1 MKIGKFFL
9 KKRFGNAATDKP
21 RPEDVG
27 ATDAILENE
36 EKVTIKE
43 EDERVNGEPSINAPQ
58 ESNRDTSAASPDSPY
73 DEVREEPPSC
83 DPTEELIVEV
93 SHKDTA
99 SSYDSGESY
108 DEEDITYF
116 DNATLSIASQNHAS
130 ERQGE
135 RPNYFH
141 KDVVVSSLDTGMIG
155 LVLRAM
161 YFVPKPCASDHVVLK
176 VEVRIVIMLD
186 DERTMHLCS
195 RVSSNLNPFLLM
207 TFAGIHDLQA
217 RLHVMQGRRFNKR
230 YVAIRTRPRI
240 RRYYS
245 ISG

>member
-1 MKIGKFFL
+1 MKIGKFFS
-9 KKRFGNAATDKP
+9 KKRFGNAATDKT
-21 RPEDVG
+21 RSEDIG
-27 ATDAILENE
+27 TTDIKGAILENE
-36 EKVTIKE
+36 EKVTTHE
-43 EDERVNGEPSINAPQ
+43 AHERVNDEPSTNAPQ
-58 ESNRDTSAASPDSPY
+58 ESNRDAAVASPDSPY

-116 DNATLSIASQNHAS
+116 DNATLSISSPNHAS
-130 ERQGE
+130 DRQGE

-176 VEVRIVIMLD
+176 VEVRITIMLD
-186 DERTMHLCS
+186 DERAMHF
-195 RVSSNLNPFLLM
+195 V
-207 TFAGIHDLQA
+207 D
-217 RLHVMQGRRFNKR
+217 K
-230 YVAIRTRPRI
+230 
-240 RRYYS
+240 
-245 ISG
+245 